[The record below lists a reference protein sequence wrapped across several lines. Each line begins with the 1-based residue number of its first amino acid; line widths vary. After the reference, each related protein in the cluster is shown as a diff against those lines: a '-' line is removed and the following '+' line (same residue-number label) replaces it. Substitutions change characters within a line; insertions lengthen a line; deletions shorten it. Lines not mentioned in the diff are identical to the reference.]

1 MPTGSNDHGADGAF
15 HFARCSS
22 GSSLIQELHNVPEA
36 AVQQQPIAY
45 VQIRDPQ
52 GQISRTPV
60 FNDRVIIGRSRQA
73 HIRLKQDS
81 ISRQHAEL
89 VRDPFGRWM
98 VRDLESR
105 GGLKVRGNAVKQAV
119 LRFGDKFEIGKFSL
133 KLWNLRPI
141 APRASAKKAQ
151 PKPTNAPRVPSVPV
165 NESDRTSISTLVDI
179 EPPKI
184 DTLHLSTLTE
194 FGQRLTEM
202 EDPAERLQLLCR
214 FMVRKDLRG
223 QCGLIVRV
231 DKKRRKKPLD
241 ILAGPIT
248 ARGWDEKVTHV
259 SKRLIR
265 TVQQTRA
272 PALANDVA
280 ATPAGQIDAADAPT
294 HVGHAAVACPLSEDE
309 YTMDVLY
316 VLLPM
321 DYGTSE
327 WLAMISLAAT
337 QFQQAESMWIA
348 RQDVQS
354 HAAIEQDLASA
365 RRIQERLVPRDVE
378 VDSVDF
384 SVQYQPCEWVGGD
397 YVDAVK
403 MKDGRMVFVLADVSG
418 HGLPAA
424 LIALSMHSMVHTYLR
439 TNTDLSG
446 LVEGMNEHLCEFL
459 DERSFVTMA
468 AVAIDPQTG
477 ALECVNAGHPPPTIF
492 SPDGQPRPLQVSAHY
507 PLGVQANLPFTTQ
520 SDKIECG
527 HYLALFSDGL
537 SEIIGSDGKLIG
549 IQGVTQYMSEI
560 LQSGDSSSVDQK
572 ATRLMTTL
580 QNLETNLLPEDDRS
594 FLLARWDH
602 SAPQ

>member
-1 MPTGSNDHGADGAF
+1 MPD
-15 HFARCSS
+15 
-22 GSSLIQELHNVPEA
+22 V

-45 VQIRDPQ
+45 VQIRDPH
-52 GQISRTPV
+52 GQISRAPV
-60 FNDRVIIGRSRQA
+60 YNDRVIIGRSRQA
-73 HIRLKQDS
+73 QIQLKQDS
-81 ISRQHAEL
+81 VSRQHAEL

-119 LRFGDKFEIGKFSL
+119 LRFGDKFEIGKFTL

-141 APRASAKKAQ
+141 TPRATAKKPQ
-151 PKPTNAPRVPSVPV
+151 PEPQLPRVPSVPV

-223 QCGLIVRV
+223 QCSLIVRV
-231 DKKRRKKPLD
+231 DKKRKSKPLD
-241 ILAGPIT
+241 ILTGPVT
-248 ARGWDEKVTHV
+248 ARGWKEKITHV

-265 TVQQTRA
+265 TVQQTRS

-280 ATPAGQIDAADAPT
+280 AHSTKKGAAADAPT

-309 YTMDVLY
+309 HTMDVLY

-348 RQDVQS
+348 RHDVQS
-354 HAAIEQDLASA
+354 HAAIEQDLRSA
-365 RRIQERLVPRDVE
+365 RRIQERLVPRDIE
-378 VDSVDF
+378 IDGLDF

-397 YVDAVK
+397 YVDAVR
-403 MKDGRMVFVLADVSG
+403 MKDGRIIFVLADVSG

-439 TNTDLSG
+439 TNTDLAG
-446 LVEGMNEHLCEFL
+446 LVDGMNEHLCEFL

-468 AVAIDPQTG
+468 AVTIDPATG
-477 ALECVNAGHPPPTIF
+477 VLECVNAGHPPPTVYNTK
-492 SPDGQPRPLQVSAHY
+492 GEPRPLQVSAHF
-507 PLGVQANLPFTTQ
+507 PLGVQPNITFNTQ
-520 SDKIECG
+520 TEKIESG
-527 HYLALFSDGL
+527 HFLALFSDGL
-537 SEIIGSDGKLIG
+537 SEIIGHNGKLIG
-549 IQGVTQYMSEI
+549 IEGVTEYMSNI
-560 LQSGDSSSVDQK
+560 IRATDKITVDDK
-572 ATRLMTTL
+572 AAELMQTL
-580 QNLETNLLPEDDRS
+580 QGLETNLLPEDDRS
-594 FLLARWDH
+594 FLLARWEHRDP
-602 SAPQ
+602 SAD

>member
-1 MPTGSNDHGADGAF
+1 MINRKRRTT
-15 HFARCSS
+15 
-22 GSSLIQELHNVPEA
+22 ELPDIA
-36 AVQQQPIAY
+36 AQQQPIAY

-52 GQISRTPV
+52 GQMSRAPIY
-60 FNDRVIIGRSRQA
+60 NDRVVIGRSRQA
-73 HIRLKQDS
+73 HIQLKQDS
-81 ISRQHAEL
+81 VSRQHAEL

-105 GGLKVRGNAVKQAV
+105 GGLRVRGNSVKQAV
-119 LRFGDKFEIGKFSL
+119 LRFGDKFEIGRFSL

-141 APRASAKKAQ
+141 TPRAAQKKTQEQPAQ
-151 PKPTNAPRVPSVPV
+151 PARVPSVPV
-165 NESDRTSISTLVDI
+165 SESDRTSISTLVDI

-202 EDPAERLQLLCR
+202 EDPAERLKLLCR

-223 QCGLIVRV
+223 HCSLVVRV
-231 DKKRRKKPLD
+231 DKKRKSKPLD

-248 ARGWDEKVTHV
+248 ARGWQEKVTHI

-265 TVQQTRA
+265 TVQQTRT

-280 ATPAGQIDAADAPT
+280 IANAANSADADSPT

-309 YTMDVLY
+309 HTLDVLY
-316 VLLPM
+316 VLLPS

-378 VDSVDF
+378 ISNLDF
-384 SVQYQPCEWVGGD
+384 SVQYEPCEWVGGD
-397 YVDAVK
+397 YVDAVP
-403 MKDGRMVFVLADVSG
+403 MKDGRLIFILADVSG

-424 LIALSMHSMVHTYLR
+424 LIALSLHSMVHTYLR
-439 TNTDLSG
+439 TNTDLAG
-446 LVEGMNEHLCEFL
+446 LVDGINEHLCEFL

-468 AVAIDPQTG
+468 CVAIDPATG
-477 ALECVNAGHPPPTIF
+477 KLECVNAGHPPPTVF
-492 SPDGQPRPLQVSAHY
+492 SPDGSQRNLQVSAHF
-507 PLGVQANLPFTTQ
+507 PLGVQPNIEFITQ
-520 SDKIECG
+520 HESIATG
-527 HYLALFSDGL
+527 HYLALLSDGL
-537 SEIIGSDGKLIG
+537 SEIMGENGKLIG
-549 IQGVTQYMSEI
+549 IEGVAEYMADI
-560 LQSGDSSSVDQK
+560 IRKGAANTVDDK
-572 ATRLMTTL
+572 AAKLMKTL
-580 QNLETNLLPEDDRS
+580 QRLETNLLPEDDRS
-594 FLLARWDH
+594 FLLARWKSPSD
-602 SAPQ
+602 